1 LLTCHVSYVI
11 LHVTMSEISIIGNDL
26 IDYAK
31 HEAEFSAQRG
41 LLDELFPFIYVAS
54 KRMSLRAIC
63 RWLEETRRIQISV
76 NAVSKAM
83 RNQESYWARLV
94 EDVAPA
100 ARTFA
105 DAHDVHPLV
114 LLKEE
119 GLFDSLESSEPF
131 ICASDDRG
139 MERQF
144 SQVVEAAGVLRNRWF
159 ALPEEAR
166 EQCWRHFAGEFAEA
180 AGDTKE
186 GGKDESGK

>member
-1 LLTCHVSYVI
+1 MNELLG
-11 LHVTMSEISIIGNDL
+11 IGNDL

-63 RWLEETRRIQISV
+63 RWLDETRRIQISV

-105 DAHDVHPLV
+105 DAHNVHPLA
-114 LLKEE
+114 LLDCKD
-119 GLFDSLESSEPF
+119 LFESMESSAPF

-139 MERQF
+139 MERQL

-166 EQCWRHFAGEFAEA
+166 EQCRRHFAGEFTEA

-186 GGKDESGK
+186 GVKNESGK

>member
-1 LLTCHVSYVI
+1 MNELLG
-11 LHVTMSEISIIGNDL
+11 IGNDL

-31 HEAEFSAQRG
+31 NEAEFSAQRG

-54 KRMSLRAIC
+54 RRMSLRAIC

-83 RNQESYWARLV
+83 RNQEAYWARLV

-105 DAHDVHPLV
+105 DAHRVYPLE
-114 LLKEE
+114 LLHEK
-119 GLFDSLESSEPF
+119 GLFERLESEEPYF
-131 ICASDDRG
+131 CPETDEEKTLI
-139 MERQF
+139 RQVIE
-144 SQVVEAAGVLRNRWF
+144 SAGVLRNRWF

-166 EQCWRHFAGEFAEA
+166 EQCQRHFAGEFGGA
-180 AGDTKE
+180 AGDTQE